1 MKKTKDLAGQ
11 EEPGELPEE
20 LSWIGKTEGIS
31 VRDGIVNSGGVNAFI
46 GSLKLFRD
54 TIDSNA
60 EALRSAYSCGDLK
73 LYILKVHSLKS
84 SARIA
89 GIKDLSQLAASV
101 EAAGVREDKAFVD
114 ENAGKLLEEYEK
126 YKEKLSRL

>member
-1 MKKTKDLAGQ
+1 M
-11 EEPGELPEE
+11 
-20 LSWIGKTEGIS
+20 
-31 VRDGIVNSGGVNAFI
+31 
-46 GSLKLFRD
+46 
-54 TIDSNA
+54 
-60 EALRSAYSCGDLK
+60 
-73 LYILKVHSLKS
+73 
-84 SARIA
+84 